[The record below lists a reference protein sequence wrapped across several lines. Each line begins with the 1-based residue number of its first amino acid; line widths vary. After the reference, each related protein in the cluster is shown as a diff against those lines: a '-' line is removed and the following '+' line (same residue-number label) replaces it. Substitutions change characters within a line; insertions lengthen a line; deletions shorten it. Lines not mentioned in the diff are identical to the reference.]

1 MLTLFHRTSRDLN
14 QQNDIPNFAPAICKL
29 KPDNTTTSFV
39 TSRDIARWQSDPNGL
54 VGKVFITNEKIMRR
68 TFSIQDYY
76 IKRTG
81 PCYDVVFED
90 TGFDEV
96 QVLEPQSV
104 LTMVK
109 NAKLINM

>member
-1 MLTLFHRTSRDLN
+1 MLILFHRNSRDLN
-14 QQNDIPNFAPAICKL
+14 QQNIPIFAPAICKL

-39 TSRDIARWQSDPNGL
+39 TSEDIARWQSDPDGL
-54 VGKVFITNEKIMRR
+54 VGKVFITNERIMRR

-81 PCYDVVFED
+81 PCFDVVFED
-90 TGFDEV
+90 TGFDDV

-104 LTMVK
+104 WTMVK
-109 NAKLINM
+109 DAELINM